1 MTELAPINVCHN
13 RKNEPRLYLELCK
26 CFVSLGHRGCMK
38 KASGLIRCP
47 IARELLAEIK
57 EAQ

>member
-26 CFVSLGHRGCMK
+26 CFVSLGDRRCLK
-38 KASGLIRCP
+38 KVGRIVRCP
-47 IARELLAEIK
+47 IARELLSELK
-57 EAQ
+57 EG